1 MNETWKSDPRLKGMD
16 PRKLSLLQDMA
27 KELGEAPENQKMAAF
42 LSVNQR
48 AAENHIS
55 FTPAE
60 RDLILSILTE
70 DMAPEEKK
78 RVQLIKNLAAKLSS
92 SGRRPGAGL

>member
-1 MNETWKSDPRLKGMD
+1 MNETWKNDPRLKGMD

-27 KELGEAPENQKMAAF
+27 RELGEAPENRKMAAF

-48 AAENHIS
+48 AMEKHIS

-78 RVQLIKNLAAKLSS
+78 RVQLIKNLAAKLSG
-92 SGRRPGAGL
+92 SGK